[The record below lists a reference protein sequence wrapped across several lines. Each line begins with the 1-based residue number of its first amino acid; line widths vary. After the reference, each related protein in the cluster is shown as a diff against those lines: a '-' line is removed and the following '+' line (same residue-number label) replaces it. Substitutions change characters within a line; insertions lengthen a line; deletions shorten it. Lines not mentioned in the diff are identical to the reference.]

1 MAGLKIAFIST
12 FPPKICGISSFTR
25 DLINGIKSTSPENY
39 CQVIALTSPQEKLK
53 YGPEVTYQVDSN
65 NIQSYVKAAD
75 LINQS
80 NLDVVSLQHEYG
92 IFGGEMG
99 DFILHLTSKLKKTL
113 ITTLHMVNTKPPRQQ
128 LLITKELIFQSHLIT
143 VMTKA
148 SAAVLIKKY
157 NVNPKKI
164 KIIPHG
170 APDVPRDRAD
180 LWKKKLGLK
189 EKKVLTSINIVRQTQ
204 GIDLVIKALMTVVEK
219 FPEVIYLV
227 IGPDPRHEGKTHPY
241 RQKLISLVKEMGL
254 EKNVIFK
261 NEYLPMEKVEQ
272 YLQAT
277 DIFLTP
283 YRLEESSSGSLAY
296 AVAAGKVC
304 LSTPFSYAQEVLE
317 KGRGKL
323 VPFENYQEIG
333 REVINLLSHPKM
345 MEKISKKTYA
355 YGRKMVWSEVAKKY
369 LEIFSKSI

>member
-65 NIQSYVKAAD
+65 NIQSYIKAAD

-99 DFILHLTSKLKKTL
+99 DFILHLTSKLKKNL

-170 APDVPRDRAD
+170 APDLPRDRAD

-345 MEKISKKTYA
+345 MEKISRKTYA